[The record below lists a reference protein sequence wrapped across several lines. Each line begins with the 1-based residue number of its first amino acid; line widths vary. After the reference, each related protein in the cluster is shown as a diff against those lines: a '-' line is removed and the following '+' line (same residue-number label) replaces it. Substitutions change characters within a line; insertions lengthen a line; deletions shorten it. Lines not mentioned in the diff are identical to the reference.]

1 MQTVQELAQSYLK
14 HFKRGTRDNG
24 DSYISLDDDAPE
36 QLTDLVREAHGR
48 MMPDDYKYQFVQDA
62 LQAIADSSEGE
73 EHRAIAELEAEHR
86 NSELLAWLGSNL
98 SRSSYVDDEAVGQF
112 GHSDGGIF
120 GDIQRGMQCELE
132 EVANSVLES
141 LNSILEDMAA

>member
-1 MQTVQELAQSYLK
+1 MQTVQELAESYLK
-14 HFKRGTRDNG
+14 HFQTGKRDDGS
-24 DSYISLDDDAPE
+24 SYVSLSDDAPE
-36 QLTDLVREAHGR
+36 QLTELVRNAHGR
-48 MMPDDYKYQFVQDA
+48 MLPDDYKFQFVQDA

-73 EHRAIAELEAEHR
+73 EQDAINSMEAEHR

-98 SRSSYVDDEAVGQF
+98 SRSSYVDDDAIGNY